1 MTKSKTIFYQA
12 QEAVVSALSQDEVLS
27 GRVPFV
33 SENQLDIE
41 F

>member
-12 QEAVVSALSQDEVLS
+12 QEAVVSALNQDEVLS
-27 GRVPFV
+27 SRVPFV